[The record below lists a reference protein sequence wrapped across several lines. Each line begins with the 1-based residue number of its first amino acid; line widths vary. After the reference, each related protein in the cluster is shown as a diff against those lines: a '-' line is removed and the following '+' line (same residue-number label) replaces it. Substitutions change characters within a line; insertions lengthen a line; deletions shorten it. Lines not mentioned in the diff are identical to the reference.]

1 MRSLLMGG
9 QACIVYGGA
18 EFSRD
23 TDILVLADEGNL
35 ARLGTAVGELQA
47 AVIAVPP
54 FEKRYLD
61 AGHAVHFRCRAAGVE
76 GMRLDVMAR
85 VRGLPGFEDLWRRRS
100 SVDTPDGPIDVLAL
114 SDLVT
119 AKKTQRDKDWP
130 MIARLVEADYAA
142 NGPRA
147 AADRLGFWL
156 REARTPAL
164 LVGIAR
170 AAPDAVRAASAARPL
185 LAHALAGEPQALA
198 TALRAEEDGERE
210 ADRRYWAPLRAELER
225 LRAER
230 RG

>member
-1 MRSLLMGG
+1 VRSLLMGG

-35 ARLGTAVGELQA
+35 ARLAAAVGELQA

-61 AGHAVHFRCRAAGVE
+61 AGHAVHFRCRATGVE

-85 VRGLPGFEDLWRRRS
+85 VRGLPGFEDLWQRRS
-100 SVDTPDGPIDVLAL
+100 SVD
-114 SDLVT
+114 
-119 AKKTQRDKDWP
+119 
-130 MIARLVEADYAA
+130 
-142 NGPRA
+142 
-147 AADRLGFWL
+147 
-156 REARTPAL
+156 
-164 LVGIAR
+164 IAR
-170 AAPDAVRAASAARPL
+170 AAPEALRAASAGRPL
-185 LAHALAGEPQALA
+185 LAHALTGETRALA

-210 ADRRYWAPLRAELER
+210 ADRKYWAPLRAELER